1 MAKNLRPHW
10 SISSDDNEA
19 MGGLWSGVLWQTLVQ
34 FSGGHLKTIVIEDN
48 ETEDDEDDDNLSLK
62 TFLNLINKINIFVSF
77 YSKPNYKQITRLNEY
92 LPYGK

>member
-1 MAKNLRPHW
+1 
-10 SISSDDNEA
+10 
-19 MGGLWSGVLWQTLVQ
+19 VQ